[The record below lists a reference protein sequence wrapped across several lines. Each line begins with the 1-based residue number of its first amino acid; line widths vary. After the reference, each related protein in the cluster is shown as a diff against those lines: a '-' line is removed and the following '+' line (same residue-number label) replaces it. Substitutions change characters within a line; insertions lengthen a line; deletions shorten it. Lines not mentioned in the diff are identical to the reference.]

1 MPQKSARLL
10 ASKRRLQTL
19 ARNIGVLNEKSG
31 RLSTLRAALFTAALA
46 VSGIFH
52 FWIDET
58 LSWVFLIAGLLAF
71 IIAAIYH
78 RRINRS
84 LKNHELWLE
93 MKTRQVARMELDW
106 EKIPEHP
113 PTELSTEHPFAVDLG
128 IAGRRSLFQLCNS
141 AVSLEGGQKLLHWL
155 TDTTLDESAIQ
166 KRQKIVRE
174 LVPQTHFRNRLY
186 LDFANVS
193 QKHLNGG
200 SLIRWLGRHETP
212 KALRWLIPLLTTLG
226 LINIALFLLAIYK
239 GFPAYW
245 QLSLFVYIALLLWNW
260 KPAANILSDSV
271 FMDDELNKAR
281 AILDFLE
288 KYNYQ
293 SGSALATL
301 CEPFLNPAT
310 RPSKFLRRI
319 KWAAFLTGL
328 RGNPAIAIVLNIG
341 FPYDLYCARFVNKCK
356 LDLAKQMPVWLDA
369 FFELEAYL
377 SLANFAWLNPHY
389 CFPTISQNG
398 EDGALFSGED
408 LGHPL
413 IPDPQKVINPV
424 RFHKVG
430 EIMLI
435 TGSNMSGKSTYLKT
449 LGVNL
454 GLAYAGGA
462 VDASRFS
469 CGMMRIYTCL
479 NISDSV
485 TEGYSFFYAEV
496 RRLKKLLNLLEE
508 EHETPVFFLV
518 DEIFKG
524 TNNRERLIGSRSFIR
539 AIVNKNGLGA
549 ISTHDLELVSLGEA
563 FESIENYHFREE
575 VIDSKMAFD
584 YKIRTGPCPT
594 TNALRIME
602 IEGLPVDES
611 QG

>member
-1 MPQKSARLL
+1 MRYLHDLLRLTSGGSFENLNSFTRSSDLSNFIPKQIKTLELQSFDKKRSRMPQKSARLL

-212 KALRWLIPLLTTLG
+212 KALRWLIPLLTSWAHQHRAFFARD
-226 LINIALFLLAIYK
+226 IQRFSRLLAVILVRLYR
-239 GFPAYW
+239 
-245 QLSLFVYIALLLWNW
+245 SLALELETGGEHFERFSFHGRRV
-260 KPAANILSDSV
+260 KQGTSDS
-271 FMDDELNKAR
+271 
-281 AILDFLE
+281 
-288 KYNYQ
+288 
-293 SGSALATL
+293 
-301 CEPFLNPAT
+301 
-310 RPSKFLRRI
+310 
-319 KWAAFLTGL
+319 
-328 RGNPAIAIVLNIG
+328 
-341 FPYDLYCARFVNKCK
+341 
-356 LDLAKQMPVWLDA
+356 
-369 FFELEAYL
+369 
-377 SLANFAWLNPHY
+377 
-389 CFPTISQNG
+389 
-398 EDGALFSGED
+398 
-408 LGHPL
+408 
-413 IPDPQKVINPV
+413 
-424 RFHKVG
+424 
-430 EIMLI
+430 
-435 TGSNMSGKSTYLKT
+435 
-449 LGVNL
+449 
-454 GLAYAGGA
+454 
-462 VDASRFS
+462 
-469 CGMMRIYTCL
+469 
-479 NISDSV
+479 
-485 TEGYSFFYAEV
+485 
-496 RRLKKLLNLLEE
+496 
-508 EHETPVFFLV
+508 
-518 DEIFKG
+518 
-524 TNNRERLIGSRSFIR
+524 
-539 AIVNKNGLGA
+539 
-549 ISTHDLELVSLGEA
+549 
-563 FESIENYHFREE
+563 
-575 VIDSKMAFD
+575 
-584 YKIRTGPCPT
+584 
-594 TNALRIME
+594 
-602 IEGLPVDES
+602 
-611 QG
+611 